1 MKIALMLVAYGLL
14 LAVLAPRLL
23 AKAAWT
29 HRAPRLAIFAWQAL
43 CAAVLA
49 SAVLAG
55 LALAVP
61 TVSVSGGLAD
71 LLRSCVMALRA
82 QYATPGG
89 VAVSATGAVLAL
101 AVLARCAWCLAVA
114 LAAARRERTRHV
126 RALTLLGADRRDG
139 GVTVLSDERPAAY
152 CLPGRRHRIVLTSA
166 ALTALEPAAL
176 DAVVAHER
184 AHIRQ
189 RHHLA
194 LGFADALACAFPRMR
209 LFADARVAIRR
220 LVELAADDA
229 ACASADPL
237 ALAEGLLSVAGA
249 PSPAVALAAGGDA
262 AARIRRLIAGRRPLP
277 RALSRLGLLTAA
289 VALAL
294 PFALAAQPAL
304 AATTMNYCP
313 LLPAHSAA
321 APTR

>member
-1 MKIALMLVAYGLL
+1 MRIALVLAAYGLL
-14 LAVLAPRLL
+14 LALLAPRLL
-23 AKAAWT
+23 TRAGWT
-29 HRAPRLAIFAWQAL
+29 RRAPRLAIFAWQAV
-43 CAAVLA
+43 CVAVLA

-89 VAVSATGAVLAL
+89 VAVSATGAVLAV
-101 AVLARCAWCLAVA
+101 AVAVRCACCFTVA
-114 LAAARRERTRHV
+114 LAAARRERTRHL
-126 RALTLLGADRRDG
+126 RALAIVGADRRDG
-139 GVTVLSDERPAAY
+139 GVTVLPDQRPAAY

-166 ALTALEPAAL
+166 ALATLEPAAL
-176 DAVVAHER
+176 HAVIAHEK

-194 LGFADALACAFPRMR
+194 LGFADALACAFPRVR
-209 LFADARVAIRR
+209 LFTDARAATRR

-229 ACASADPL
+229 ACDSADRL

-262 AARIRRLIAGRRPLP
+262 AARIRRLIAGHRPLP

-289 VALAL
+289 VAVAL
-294 PFALAAQPAL
+294 PFVVAAQPAL
-304 AATTMNYCP
+304 AAATMNYCP
-313 LLPAHSAA
+313 LRPAHNAA
-321 APTR
+321 AAAR

>member
-1 MKIALMLVAYGLL
+1 MRIALVLVAYGLA

-23 AKAAWT
+23 TRSWT
-29 HRAPRLAIFAWQAL
+29 PRAPRLAIVAWQAI
-43 CAAVLA
+43 CTAVLA

-101 AVLARCAWCLAVA
+101 VVAVRVAWCLTVA
-114 LAAARRERTRHV
+114 LAAARRERARHA
-126 RALTLLGADRRDG
+126 RALTLVGAQKREG
-139 GVTVLSDERPAAY
+139 SLTVVQDERPAAY

-166 ALTALEPAAL
+166 ALVALEPAAL
-176 DAVVAHER
+176 HAVIAHEQ

-194 LGFADALACAFPRMR
+194 LALADALANAFPRLP
-209 LFADARVAIRR
+209 LFAGGRREIRS

-229 ACASADPL
+229 ACAHADPL

-249 PSPAVALAAGGDA
+249 PAPAVALAAGGDA

-277 RALSRLGLLTAA
+277 RPVARLGLLTAA
-289 VALAL
+289 FTLAL

-304 AATTMNYCP
+304 AATDMNYCP
-313 LLPAHSAA
+313 LLPAASTAVPA
-321 APTR
+321 R